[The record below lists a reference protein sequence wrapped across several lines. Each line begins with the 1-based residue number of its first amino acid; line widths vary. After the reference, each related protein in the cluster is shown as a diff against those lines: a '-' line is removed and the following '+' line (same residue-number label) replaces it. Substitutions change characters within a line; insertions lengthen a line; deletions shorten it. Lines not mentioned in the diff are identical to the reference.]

1 MFKWLRDK
9 LLSTE
14 EGFNTGLD
22 RNTNFLEYAKSFSN
36 NSSEIEETIYAL
48 ETENMR
54 LWTIGYNDQTMSAL
68 LDLDMNC
75 RRLFANVYGGS
86 DFKYNSK
93 FDPKPED

>member
-1 MFKWLRDK
+1 MLKWLRDK
-9 LLSTE
+9 LMRGDKET
-14 EGFNTGLD
+14 FNTGLD
-22 RNTNFLEYAKSFSN
+22 RNTNFLEFAKSFKN
-36 NSSEIEETIYAL
+36 NSQEVNDLIYAL

-54 LWTIGYNDQTMSAL
+54 LWTFGYNEQTMSKL

-93 FDPKPED
+93 FDPK

>member
-9 LLSTE
+9 VLSGDE
-14 EGFNTGLD
+14 ESFNKGLD
-22 RNTNFLEYAKSFSN
+22 RNTNFLEFAKSFTN
-36 NSSEIEETIYAL
+36 NTDEVNQIIYAL

-54 LWTIGYNDQTMSAL
+54 LWTFGYNEKTMSKL

-86 DFKYNSK
+86 DFKYDSK
-93 FDPKPED
+93 FDPK

>member
-9 LLSTE
+9 VLRGDE
-14 EGFNTGLD
+14 ESFNKGLD
-22 RNTNFLEYAKSFSN
+22 RNTNFLEFAKSFTSN
-36 NSSEIEETIYAL
+36 TDEENQIIYAL

-54 LWTIGYNDQTMSAL
+54 LWTFGYNEQTMSKL

-93 FDPKPED
+93 FDPK

>member
-9 LLSTE
+9 LMKGDQET
-14 EGFNTGLD
+14 FNTGLE
-22 RNTNFLEYAKSFSN
+22 RNTNFLEFAKSFTSN
-36 NSSEIEETIYAL
+36 TDEVNQIIYAL

-54 LWTIGYNDQTMSAL
+54 LWTFGYNEKTMSKL

-93 FDPKPED
+93 FDPK

>member
-9 LLSTE
+9 VLRGDE
-14 EGFNTGLD
+14 ESFNKGLD
-22 RNTNFLEYAKSFSN
+22 RNTKFLEFAKSFTSN
-36 NSSEIEETIYAL
+36 TDEVNQIIYAL

-54 LWTIGYNDQTMSAL
+54 LWTFGYNEKTMSKL

-93 FDPKPED
+93 FDPK

>member
-9 LLSTE
+9 LMKGDE
-14 EGFNTGLD
+14 ESFNKGLD
-22 RNTNFLEYAKSFSN
+22 RNTNFLEFAKSFTN
-36 NSSEIEETIYAL
+36 NTDEVNQIIYDL

-54 LWTIGYNDQTMSAL
+54 LWTFGYNEQTMSKL

-86 DFKYNSK
+86 DFKYDSK
-93 FDPKPED
+93 FNPK

>member
-36 NSSEIEETIYAL
+36 NTPEIIDTINALDEENT
-48 ETENMR
+48 R
-54 LWTIGYNDQTMSAL
+54 LMEMGYNDQTMSTL

-86 DFKYNSK
+86 DLKYNSK
-93 FDPKPED
+93 FDSK

>member
-9 LLSTE
+9 VLRGDE
-14 EGFNTGLD
+14 ESFNKGLD
-22 RNTNFLEYAKSFSN
+22 RNTNFLEFAKSFTSN
-36 NSSEIEETIYAL
+36 TDEVNQIIYAL

-54 LWTIGYNDQTMSAL
+54 LWTFGYNDKTMSKL

-86 DFKYNSK
+86 DFKYDSK
-93 FDPKPED
+93 FDPK

>member
-9 LLSTE
+9 VLRGDE
-14 EGFNTGLD
+14 ESFNKGLD
-22 RNTNFLEYAKSFSN
+22 RNTNFLEFAKSFTN
-36 NSSEIEETIYAL
+36 NTDEVNQIIYAL

-54 LWTIGYNDQTMSAL
+54 LWTFGYNEKTMSKL

-86 DFKYNSK
+86 DFKYDTK
-93 FDPKPED
+93 FDPK

>member
-9 LLSTE
+9 VLRGDE
-14 EGFNTGLD
+14 ESFNKGLD
-22 RNTNFLEYAKSFSN
+22 RNNNFLEFAKSFTSN
-36 NSSEIEETIYAL
+36 TDEVNQIIYAL

-54 LWTIGYNDQTMSAL
+54 LWTFGYNEKTMSKL

-86 DFKYNSK
+86 DFKYDSK
-93 FDPKPED
+93 FDPK

>member
-9 LLSTE
+9 VLRGDE
-14 EGFNTGLD
+14 ESFNKGLD
-22 RNTNFLEYAKSFSN
+22 RNTNFLEFAKSFTSN
-36 NSSEIEETIYAL
+36 TDEVNQIIYAL

-54 LWTIGYNDQTMSAL
+54 LWTFGYNEKTMSKL

-86 DFKYNSK
+86 DFKYVSK
-93 FDPKPED
+93 FDPK

>member
-9 LLSTE
+9 VLRGDE
-14 EGFNTGLD
+14 ESFNKGLD
-22 RNTNFLEYAKSFSN
+22 RNTNFLEFAKSFTSN
-36 NSSEIEETIYAL
+36 TDEVNKIIYAL

-54 LWTIGYNDQTMSAL
+54 LWTFGYNEKTMSKL

-86 DFKYNSK
+86 DFKYDSK
-93 FDPKPED
+93 FDPK

>member
-9 LLSTE
+9 VMRGDE
-14 EGFNTGLD
+14 ESFNKGLD
-22 RNTNFLEYAKSFSN
+22 RNTNFLEFAKSFTN
-36 NSSEIEETIYAL
+36 NTDEVNQIIYAL

-54 LWTIGYNDQTMSAL
+54 LWTFGYNEQTMSQL

-86 DFKYNSK
+86 DFKYDSK
-93 FDPKPED
+93 FNPK

>member
-9 LLSTE
+9 VLRGDE
-14 EGFNTGLD
+14 ESFNKGLD
-22 RNTNFLEYAKSFSN
+22 RNTNFLEFAKSFTSN
-36 NSSEIEETIYAL
+36 TDEVNQIIYAL

-54 LWTIGYNDQTMSAL
+54 LWTFGYNEQTMSKL

-93 FDPKPED
+93 FDPK

>member
-9 LLSTE
+9 VLRGDE
-14 EGFNTGLD
+14 ESFNKGLD
-22 RNTNFLEYAKSFSN
+22 RNTNFLEFAKSFTSN
-36 NSSEIEETIYAL
+36 TDEVNQIIYAL

-54 LWTIGYNDQTMSAL
+54 LWTFGYNEKTMSKL

-86 DFKYNSK
+86 DFKYDSK
-93 FDPKPED
+93 FNPK

>member
-9 LLSTE
+9 VLRGDE
-14 EGFNTGLD
+14 ESFNKGLD
-22 RNTNFLEYAKSFSN
+22 RNTNFLEFAKSFTSN
-36 NSSEIEETIYAL
+36 TDEVNQIIYVL

-54 LWTIGYNDQTMSAL
+54 LWTFGYNEKTMSKL

-86 DFKYNSK
+86 DLKYNSK
-93 FDPKPED
+93 FDPK

>member
-9 LLSTE
+9 VLRGDE
-14 EGFNTGLD
+14 ESFNKWLD
-22 RNTNFLEYAKSFSN
+22 RNTKFLEFAKSFTSN
-36 NSSEIEETIYAL
+36 TDEVNQIIYAL

-54 LWTIGYNDQTMSAL
+54 LWTFGYNEKTMSKL

-86 DFKYNSK
+86 DFKYDSK
-93 FDPKPED
+93 FDPK

>member
-9 LLSTE
+9 LMGGDE
-14 EGFNTGLD
+14 ETFKIGLD
-22 RNTNFLEYAKSFSN
+22 RNTNFLEFAKSFKN
-36 NSSEIEETIYAL
+36 NSQEVNDLIYAL

-54 LWTIGYNDQTMSAL
+54 LWTFGYNEQTMSKL

-93 FDPKPED
+93 FDPK

>member
-9 LLSTE
+9 VLRGDE
-14 EGFNTGLD
+14 ESFNKGLD
-22 RNTNFLEYAKSFSN
+22 RNTNFLEFAKSFTSN
-36 NSSEIEETIYAL
+36 TDEVNQTIYAL

-54 LWTIGYNDQTMSAL
+54 LWTFGYNEQTMSKL

-86 DFKYNSK
+86 DFKYDSK
-93 FDPKPED
+93 FDPK

>member
-9 LLSTE
+9 VLRGDE
-14 EGFNTGLD
+14 ESFNKGLD
-22 RNTNFLEYAKSFSN
+22 RNTNFLEFAKSFTSN
-36 NSSEIEETIYAL
+36 TDEVNQIIYAL

-54 LWTIGYNDQTMSAL
+54 LWTFGYNEKTMSKL

-86 DFKYNSK
+86 DFKYDTK
-93 FDPKPED
+93 FDPK

>member
-9 LLSTE
+9 VLRGDE
-14 EGFNTGLD
+14 ESFNKGLD
-22 RNTNFLEYAKSFSN
+22 RNTNFLEFAKSFTSN
-36 NSSEIEETIYAL
+36 TDEVNQIIYAL

-54 LWTIGYNDQTMSAL
+54 LWTFGYNERTMSKL

-86 DFKYNSK
+86 DFKYDSK
-93 FDPKPED
+93 FDPK